1 MCYPRNTSVLGGY
14 INTYEHNASRVVGT
28 KLSFFWG
35 VDDHVVPIKSIKIIF
50 EFALRHVQNKYK
62 TYQVKT
68 REWLIPPFFSWDKI
82 FGNKLTFFSVD
93 YNVKNSFKQKADLS
107 LLYTLYRTNARDIK

>member
-1 MCYPRNTSVLGGY
+1 MIMLYQLNQS
-14 INTYEHNASRVVGT
+14 E
-28 KLSFFWG
+28 
-35 VDDHVVPIKSIKIIF
+35 IIF

-82 FGNKLTFFSVD
+82 FGEKLTFF
-93 YNVKNSFKQKADLS
+93 FH
-107 LLYTLYRTNARDIK
+107 

>member
-1 MCYPRNTSVLGGY
+1 MIMLYQLNQS
-14 INTYEHNASRVVGT
+14 E
-28 KLSFFWG
+28 
-35 VDDHVVPIKSIKIIF
+35 IIF

-82 FGNKLTFFSVD
+82 FLG
-93 YNVKNSFKQKADLS
+93 KN
-107 LLYTLYRTNARDIK
+107 

>member
-1 MCYPRNTSVLGGY
+1 MIMLYQLNQS
-14 INTYEHNASRVVGT
+14 E
-28 KLSFFWG
+28 
-35 VDDHVVPIKSIKIIF
+35 IIF
-50 EFALRHVQNKYK
+50 EFALHHVQNKYK

-82 FGNKLTFFSVD
+82 FGNKLTLFSVD

-107 LLYTLYRTNARDIK
+107 LLCTFYRTNVRDIK